1 MKWVRAQDGAIFGVC
16 KGMARAL
23 DLSVGTVRLMWLFLV
38 LFFGVGIGL
47 YLMLAI
53 ALPREDKVL
62 QAMDPFLLGVCTRIA
77 RKTDLD
83 VGVVRF
89 ITLCLLFPSMG
100 ATLVGYVVL
109 YFVLDDVPGN
119 TLQSSDK
126 SPSTPR
132 STT

>member
-1 MKWVRAQDGAIFGVC
+1 MKGVRAQDGALFGVC

-23 DLSVGTVRLMWLFLV
+23 DISVGMTRLLWVLLV

-47 YLMLAI
+47 YIMLAI

-62 QAMDPFLLGVCTRIA
+62 QAIDPMLLGVCSRIS
-77 RKTDLD
+77 RKTDMD

-89 ITLCLLFPSMG
+89 ITLCLLIPSMG
-100 ATLVGYVVL
+100 ATLVGYVIL
-109 YFVLDDVPGN
+109 YFVIDGEPVK
-119 TLQSSDK
+119 TVQSSDK

-132 STT
+132 STM